1 MAVKTSLWLNLLMVA
16 TSVRVHGVERRRSQ
30 ACRVLVAVDQTVYR
44 PFFNGSDKIMVKKV
58 GEYIN
63 GLNNIY
69 TNTIL
74 KHPPYEEMYF
84 QLGELRVLDNFMVG
98 CENKGVILSEFT
110 KIANSADF
118 CLAHLLTYR
127 DFGCVIG
134 LATIGGLCRN
144 YGNTGWTK
152 MDDKKDMVINTMA
165 HEIGHNFGSDHDGKD
180 HIQYRSCN
188 GSRAGIMSGG
198 LHKNFSTCSLS
209 AMHARLQ
216 EILGAEERDVGGDSC
231 FVTGPTSEHVG
242 VTRQDLATHTADC
255 PTLPPDDCQDDQPD
269 PPEVPEPPPEPEC
282 GDLEV
287 QDPHEECDCGMD
299 YFQCQDPCC
308 YPAVISDYDRELNAS
323 AKPCHRNQKE
333 VCVTPYQAPLK
344 FGLLF
349 PFLFILLLV
358 LLLALILW
366 MDWRFGK
373 RRLYFHITEREERR
387 NAPVHV
393 ETEEQMA
400 RRLAR
405 EHEKAR
411 LRT

>member
-1 MAVKTSLWLNLLMVA
+1 MLWVSLLWGAASL
-16 TSVRVHGVERRRSQ
+16 RVNGQGEARTE
-30 ACRVLVAVDQTVYR
+30 ACKVLVVVDQTVYG
-44 PFFNGSDKIMVKKV
+44 PYFNSSKTVMVQTV
-58 GEYIN
+58 GRYIN

-69 TNTIL
+69 VNTIL
-74 KHPPYEEMYF
+74 KHPPYEEIYF
-84 QLGELRVLDNFMVG
+84 QLGEVRVVDNFMVG

-152 MDDKKDMVINTMA
+152 MDPDESYVINTMA
-165 HEIGHNFGSDHDGKD
+165 HEIGHNFGSDHDGQD

-188 GSRAGIMSGG
+188 GSREGIMSGG
-198 LHKNFSTCSLS
+198 RHQNFSTCSLS

-216 EILGAEERDVGGDSC
+216 EILGAEEKDEGGDSC
-231 FVTGPTSEHVG
+231 FDTKPKPEASVTSE
-242 VTRQDLATHTADC
+242 DLSSHQAAC
-255 PTLPPDDCQDDQPD
+255 PTLPPDDCQGRPD
-269 PPEVPEPPPEPEC
+269 PPEIPEPPPEPEC

-287 QDPHEECDCGMD
+287 QDPLEECDCGKD
-299 YFQCQDPCC
+299 YLECEDPCC
-308 YPAVISDYDRELNAS
+308 YPAVISQYDLDLNKT

-333 VCVTPYQAPLK
+333 VCITPYQAPLK

-349 PFLFILLLV
+349 PLLFILLLV
-358 LLLALILW
+358 LLLAIILW
-366 MDWRFGK
+366 LDWRFGK

-393 ETEEQMA
+393 ETEEQMS

-405 EHEKAR
+405 EQEKAR
-411 LRT
+411 LRA